1 MAKYLKINVVN
12 AATAEA
18 EGNRIVPIDNVAS
31 VDYTTNSSLTITYS
45 TSATANCVIAYAAAT
60 AGDSVAPRDAVI
72 NAMQDALGSG
82 WQNIYPNTTG
92 NVITSPV
99 FSGVVD
105 STGLPLVVNAITYT
119 P

>member
-1 MAKYLKINVVN
+1 M
-12 AATAEA
+12 
-18 EGNRIVPIDNVAS
+18 
-31 VDYTTNSSLTITYS
+31 
-45 TSATANCVIAYAAAT
+45 
-60 AGDSVAPRDAVI
+60 APRDAFI
-72 NAMQDALGSG
+72 AAMQDALGSG

-105 STGLPLVVNAITYT
+105 NAGLPIVVNAITYT

>member
-12 AATAEA
+12 AGAPTTV
-18 EGNRIVPIDNVAS
+18 GDRIVPVENVAS
-31 VDYTTNSSLTITYS
+31 VDYTSTTSLTITYS
-45 TSATANCVIAYAAAT
+45 TSATANCVIGWSVAT
-60 AGDSVAPRDAVI
+60 AADDMAPRDAVI
-72 NAMQDALGSG
+72 NAMQDALASG

-105 STGLPLVVNAITYT
+105 GAGLPIVVDAITYT

>member
-12 AATAEA
+12 SGAPAT
-18 EGNRIVPIDNVAS
+18 EGERIVPIDNVAS
-31 VDYTTNSSLTITYS
+31 VDYTSDTTLTITYN
-45 TSATANCVIAYAAAT
+45 TSATANCVIQWDAAT
-60 AGDSVAPRDAVI
+60 AANSVAPRDAVI
-72 NAMQDALGSG
+72 TAMADALGSP

-105 STGLPLVVNAITYT
+105 NAGLPIVVNAITYT